1 MATIEIPGELHAR
14 LTAFKPVVEAVIEET
29 MSFEDFVA
37 LLLDQALAAMFSDL
51 LKGLD
56 ETTMLQS
63 FHQLAAR
70 HPAEVYGFV
79 GDVLAAGASTIDR
92 ETMRR
97 RIGFHTS
104 DLPDLGG

>member
-1 MATIEIPGELHAR
+1 MATTEIPEELHAR
-14 LTAFKPVVEAVIEET
+14 LAAFKPVVEAVIEET

-56 ETTMLQS
+56 ETTMLHS
-63 FHQLAAR
+63 LHQLAAR

-79 GDVLAAGASTIDR
+79 ADVLAAGASTIDR
-92 ETMRR
+92 ETLRR
-97 RIGFHTS
+97 RIGFHIT
-104 DLPDLGG
+104 DTPDTG